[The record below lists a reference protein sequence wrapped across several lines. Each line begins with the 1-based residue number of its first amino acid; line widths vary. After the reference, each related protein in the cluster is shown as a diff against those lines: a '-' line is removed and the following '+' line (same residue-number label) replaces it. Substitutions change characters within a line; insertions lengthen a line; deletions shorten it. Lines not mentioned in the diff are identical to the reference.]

1 MVRVDYY
8 SFIRLKLSFPE
19 LAYIFSIEL
28 DQNQL
33 RYSTFIKCDLTH
45 WTDFEGELRHFQK

>member
-8 SFIRLKLSFPE
+8 SFIRLKLPFPE

-33 RYSTFIKCDLTH
+33 RYSTFVKCDLTH